1 MILFITEDEFRSVEL
16 ITQVTNLLNAEEIS
30 SLFSLE
36 EETSVLNSV
45 RTQVQQAGLSFSRA
59 VAWEF
64 FLRYRSLPSPPVF
77 PLTVTLTLV
86 LDSSSSI

>member
-1 MILFITEDEFRSVEL
+1 MILLITAEEFKSVEL
-16 ITQVTNLLNAEEIS
+16 INQVTNLLNAEEIS

-45 RTQVQQAGLSFSRA
+45 RTQVQQAGLSFSRP

-64 FLRYRSLPSPPVF
+64 FLR
-77 PLTVTLTLV
+77 
-86 LDSSSSI
+86 